1 MSKTYKRREKEGNKG
16 KEGKKGKKGKEGKRR
31 KTYKIRKPKRKTRFQ
46 SQGFMK
52 TMMMNGSIKN
62 ERDVEW
68 NSQYDGKKA
77 DLNVMTNLNGKKE
90 KYHIQMNNQ
99 EMEQLL
105 SQPSVEQRLDKR
117 LIKDFSMN

>member
-1 MSKTYKRREKEGNKG
+1 MSKTYKRREKKVRGRKEG
-16 KEGKKGKKGKEGKRR
+16 KEGKEG
-31 KTYKIRKPKRKTRFQ
+31 KTYKRRKTRFQ

-52 TMMMNGSIKN
+52 TMMSNGS
-62 ERDVEW
+62 ERDIEW
-68 NSQYDGKKA
+68 NNQYDGKKA

-99 EMEQLL
+99 EIERLL

-117 LIKDFSMN
+117 LIKDFSMD